1 MLLYVFGAVSVLA
14 VLALV
19 LFIPALLPWSLI
31 LAFGAWLFLVV
42 SSVFFL
48 FIVSLF
54 CIGKPLSSMEGP
66 FLRSLAYHTMDCIL
80 TLFGFRIKGEGMEKI
95 PSEPCVIVCN
105 HLSRFD
111 PMVKFVLMKGRKLSF
126 VSKIENMQ
134 IPIAGPIIQQIGFVP
149 LDRENSLRALR
160 SIHAAAKLVSEKGY
174 TVGIYP
180 EGTRSRTG
188 ELLPFK
194 PGAFVLAKRAGCPLV
209 IASIHGTDRYKGRAP
224 FLKTKVQAEVLEV
237 ISSDR
242 VKEMSA
248 EELSEACRTRIE
260 EGLKDKK
267 ISA

>member
-1 MLLYVFGAVSVLA
+1 MLLYVFAAASVLA

-19 LFIPALLPWSLI
+19 LWSPVLLPWSLL
-31 LAFGAWLFLVV
+31 LALGGWLLLVI
-42 SSVFFL
+42 SSIVFL

-54 CIGKPLSSMEGP
+54 CIGKPVSAMEGR

-95 PSEPCVIVCN
+95 PAEPCVIVCN

-111 PMVKFVLMKGRKLSF
+111 PMAKFVLMKGRKLSF
-126 VSKIENMQ
+126 VSKIENMR
-134 IPIAGPIIQQIGFVP
+134 IPIAGPIIQQIGFIP

-160 SIHAAAKLVSEKGY
+160 SIHAAAKLVSEKQY

-194 PGAFVLAKRAGCPLV
+194 PGAFVLAKRAGCPIV
-209 IASIHGTDRYKGRAP
+209 ISSIVGTDRRGKRGFFGKREVV
-224 FLKTKVQAEVLEV
+224 FRVLEV
-237 ISSDR
+237 ISAEE
-242 VKEMSA
+242 VKSA
-248 EELSEACRTRIE
+248 KAQELSEMCRSRIE
-260 EGLKDKK
+260 RDL
-267 ISA
+267 